1 MVPPALLGAYA
12 ALLGATVGSFL
23 NVVIARVPAGLSV
36 VRPRSRCPRC
46 ERPIAWH
53 DNLPVISWLLLRG
66 RCRGCALP
74 ISARYPVVELLGGL
88 LGWAAW
94 HRHGF
99 TAAALAELCFTALLL
114 ALAAIDLDTW
124 LLPNALTWPLIALGL
139 GAAALR
145 LSAAPSLASA
155 AWGAGL
161 GFAAFF
167 AVSFL
172 GEKVMKKEALGFGDV
187 WLLSGLGAWL
197 GALALLPVVLLA
209 STQGAVVGL
218 ALVALGKGQPGPAEA
233 PGVGA
238 DPSSTPGGAPVA
250 APDQGAA
257 SAPGPAPTS
266 PPAEAIDPA
275 PAAGAE
281 QPSAEPADEVD
292 DWVPP
297 RNAVPFGPFLV
308 AGALEWLWFAGPLS
322 RAIPLFEIFR

>member
-1 MVPPALLGAYA
+1 MPPALMGAYA
-12 ALLGATVGSFL
+12 AVLGATVGSFL

-53 DNLPVISWLLLRG
+53 DNLPVVSWLLLRG

-74 ISARYPVVELLGGL
+74 ISVRYPVVELLGGL

-99 TAAALAELCFTALLL
+99 TAAALAELCFTAFLL

-139 GAAALR
+139 GAAALG
-145 LSAAPSLASA
+145 LSAAPSLGSA

-167 AVSFL
+167 AVSWV
-172 GEKVMKKEALGFGDV
+172 GEKAMKKEALGFGDV
-187 WLLSGLGAWL
+187 WLLAGLGAWL

-218 ALVALGKGQPGPAEA
+218 ALVALGKAQPGPEE
-233 PGVGA
+233 
-238 DPSSTPGGAPVA
+238 
-250 APDQGAA
+250 
-257 SAPGPAPTS
+257 APGPAAAS
-266 PPAEAIDPA
+266 PP
-275 PAAGAE
+275 G
-281 QPSAEPADEVD
+281 QPSTASTPKPTGAPPADEVD

-308 AGALEWLWFAGPLS
+308 AGALEWLWFAGPLA